1 LLVEMPI
8 VPVTRLLGPL
18 RLGLPMEKRLPERYV
33 PLLPGPAGVLL
44 AALLGLTAFAMQRGC
59 RGRR

>member
-1 LLVEMPI
+1 
-8 VPVTRLLGPL
+8 
-18 RLGLPMEKRLPERYV
+18 V